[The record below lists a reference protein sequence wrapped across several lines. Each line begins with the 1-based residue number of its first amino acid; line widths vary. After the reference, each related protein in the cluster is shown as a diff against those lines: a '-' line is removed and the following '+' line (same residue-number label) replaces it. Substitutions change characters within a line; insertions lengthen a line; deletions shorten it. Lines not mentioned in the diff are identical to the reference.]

1 MPRHCG
7 SGATRGTSAM
17 KIAIMGSGGIG
28 GYYGA
33 LLQHGG
39 ADVTFVARGEHLA
52 AMQKDGIGIVGPKPL
67 HVPKVKATDDPATI
81 GKVDMVIFAVKLRDT
96 ETAAK

>member
-1 MPRHCG
+1 MHPGRNRTRARTPRERRWPHGCG
-7 SGATRGTSAM
+7 SGATRGAVM

-52 AMQKDGIGIVGPKPL
+52 AMQKSGIGTGGPKPL
-67 HVPKVKATDDPATI
+67 HARKGKATDGPSTI
-81 GKVDMVIFAVKLRDT
+81 GKV
-96 ETAAK
+96 